1 MDTSF
6 TSEQKKILFLTGLG
20 GALEFYDFIIFVFFA
35 KTLGTLFFPSTD
47 PFASLMASWAFVAV
61 GYLARPL
68 GGMILGHLG
77 DRFGRKRSFIITL
90 IGMAVPSFF
99 IGLLP
104 SYQTIG
110 VYAPILL
117 VICRLCQGFFMGGE
131 LPGALVFIT
140 ELTPQNKRAW
150 VCSLIFLGVNA
161 GSLLGS
167 FLSTWILHHFSVE
180 GLLAWGWR
188 IPFLFGGV
196 LGVIGFY
203 LRRRLNETPFFITL
217 QQQQKQASFPLKEVL
232 TCYYP
237 EVVQGLILT
246 SLGAVI
252 VSLCL
257 FFMPTYL
264 NTFFHYP
271 LDKLMFINTSLILF
285 FAICPLIIGQW
296 ADRWSYLNILRLG
309 ALGLFLFSYLFYT
322 AFGYHSLTLTIF
334 SLIGLTVISS
344 LVISVFTSLLVS
356 LYPTAIRYSG
366 VAFVYNVGFAFAGG
380 LTPLAVTWL
389 IRISGNP
396 LIPGLYLMLFA
407 GLALFTSFFMRETR
421 GTTLNN
427 PI

>member
-6 TSEQKKILFLTGLG
+6 TSEQKKILLLTGLG

-35 KTLGTLFFPSTD
+35 KTLGTLFFPNTD
-47 PFASLMASWAFVAV
+47 PFASLMASWTFVAV

-77 DRFGRKRSFIITL
+77 DRFGRKRSFIVTL
-90 IGMAVPSFF
+90 IGMAVPSFL

-110 VYAPILL
+110 LYAPVLL
-117 VICRLCQGFFMGGE
+117 IICRLCQGFFMGGE

-180 GLLAWGWR
+180 ELLAWGWR

-196 LGVIGFY
+196 LGVVGFY

-217 QQQQKQASFPLKEVL
+217 QQQQKQTSFPLKTVL

-285 FAICPLIIGQW
+285 FAICPLIVGQW
-296 ADRWSYLNILRLG
+296 ADRWSYLKVLRLG
-309 ALGLFLFSYLFYT
+309 ALGLFLFSYLFYK
-322 AFGYHSLTLTIF
+322 AFGYHSLTLTVF

-366 VAFVYNVGFAFAGG
+366 VALVYNVGFALAGG